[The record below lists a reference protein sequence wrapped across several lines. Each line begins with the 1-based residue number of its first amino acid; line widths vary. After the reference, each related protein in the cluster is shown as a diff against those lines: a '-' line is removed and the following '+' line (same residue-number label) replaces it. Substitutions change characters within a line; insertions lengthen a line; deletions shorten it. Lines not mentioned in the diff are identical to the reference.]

1 MDFAKKQGML
11 VKNLKKLM
19 PGPQSSELG
28 ADSRWF
34 VFDQRDE
41 IRKNEGTARN
51 LCCVGFVVIL
61 NTFF

>member
-1 MDFAKKQGML
+1 
-11 VKNLKKLM
+11 M

-51 LCCVGFVVIL
+51 LCCVGFIVIL
-61 NTFF
+61 NFFF